1 MSFILCAFFH
11 GRNVTGC
18 EYSAKNYTQSPSTSF
33 SLSPLSALYS
43 ILSLPHHT
51 SDSISLC
58 PWLCGSQLRIVQSC
72 MCVCLY
78 PNCACVCYYLRCSK
92 HNMLVSFIANTYFTT
107 FPALE
112 LEEDQTSS
120 IVNFLPE
127 HNLESMPHRKPYT
140 STHTEGGMEKEG
152 RESIIYHKHKW
163 RFSFQQ
169 RIFTILTPSQ
179 IQGFQSRNGCFKG
192 YL

>member
-18 EYSAKNYTQSPSTSF
+18 EYSAKNYTQSPNTSF
-33 SLSPLSALYS
+33 SLSPLSVLYS
-43 ILSLPHHT
+43 ILSLPHCT
-51 SDSISLC
+51 SESISLC
-58 PWLCGSQLRIVQSC
+58 PRLCGSQLRIIQAC
-72 MCVCLY
+72 MCVCVCLY
-78 PNCACVCYYLRCSK
+78 SNSACVCYYFALFK

-120 IVNFLPE
+120 IVNFLLE
-127 HNLESMPHRKPYT
+127 HNLESMPHRKPHTRT

-152 RESIIYHKHKW
+152 VESVIYHKHK
-163 RFSFQQ
+163 
-169 RIFTILTPSQ
+169 
-179 IQGFQSRNGCFKG
+179 
-192 YL
+192 